1 MFQCNSENVGV
12 AWGQG
17 YPLYSY
23 HSYLGP
29 TIYRGKSSEIR
40 PPSIMAKAVFP
51 IVAAIEGL
59 QYRCFKECIER
70 NTQVGQCAILAVY
83 LHPVWVGSYVDI
95 YCYIPSTH
103 TIMLLLYTTEP

>member
-1 MFQCNSENVGV
+1 MFQCNIENVGV

-51 IVAAIEGL
+51 IVAAIEG
-59 QYRCFKECIER
+59 FHCIDVSKNVLKGIHKWDSVR
-70 NTQVGQCAILAVY
+70 
-83 LHPVWVGSYVDI
+83 S
-95 YCYIPSTH
+95 
-103 TIMLLLYTTEP
+103 